1 MLPTE
6 EEKEFEK
13 KNIELKDIGTE
24 DRPDERIK
32 PSPFEEDKSPSA
44 VRKESNVSDTNYQE

>member
-32 PSPFEEDKSPSA
+32 PSPFEDKSPTA

>member
-13 KNIELKDIGTE
+13 KKIELKDIGTE

-32 PSPFEEDKSPSA
+32 PSPFEDKSPSA